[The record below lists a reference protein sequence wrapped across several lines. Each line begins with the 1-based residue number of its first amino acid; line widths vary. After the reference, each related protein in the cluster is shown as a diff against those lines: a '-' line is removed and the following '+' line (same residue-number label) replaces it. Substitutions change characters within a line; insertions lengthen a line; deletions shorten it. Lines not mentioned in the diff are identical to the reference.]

1 MSTDKNSLVTDLIE
15 LVGQENVITDEVAL
29 KQYGLDRDN
38 REHTPFL
45 VVRPSDPLHFKRLNF
60 ILRRY
65 KIDSITPRG
74 SGRGVNLGAYSEDFI
89 IDLTL
94 LNKKLEIDTQ
104 NYIVVAQ
111 AGIEYGHI
119 QNKLKEKGFRLPI
132 DPILNGTLGGFIA
145 SGGIGYGSL
154 RYGSILNNLR
164 STTLFLSN
172 GQIIQT
178 GMPNVPPYSCGY
190 NLNSLIVGSE
200 GHFGIITEA
209 VLEIV
214 PVAQNSQNLLLE
226 LKSDTEIPQILT
238 KITQLP
244 TISHISFYK
253 SIQIPNEERFHIIL
267 RLEGFA
273 KATDADRSSLEKTQE
288 ITFQEITL
296 LDPHLANTVWDNR
309 LIDPSQIPE
318 SSAIVETI
326 IPVKFL
332 TSVLKFWERF
342 ESPPIF
348 GILMNTGSILF
359 HVFLP
364 KGLSEARKNENLT
377 EFIKKATEFQAY
389 PPSIGNSFKKFI
401 ECYPNFMVLKEL
413 KPIFDKGPLLKARK
427 ALF

>member
-1 MSTDKNSLVTDLIE
+1 LSTDKNSLVTDLID

-29 KQYGLDRDN
+29 KQYGSDRDN
-38 REHTPFL
+38 RDHTPFI

-74 SGRGVNLGAYSEDFI
+74 SGRSVNLGAYSEDFI

-104 NYIVVAQ
+104 NSIVVAQ
-111 AGIEYGHI
+111 AGIEYSQL

-154 RYGSILNNLR
+154 RWGSILNSLR
-164 STTLFLSN
+164 STTLLLSN

-226 LKSDTEIPQILT
+226 LKADAEIPQILT

-244 TISHISFYK
+244 TISNISFYK
-253 SIQIPNEERFHIIL
+253 SIQIPNEERFHIIV

-273 KATDADRSSLEKTQE
+273 KAIDADRSSLEKTH
-288 ITFQEITL
+288 EITL
-296 LDPHLANTVWDNR
+296 LDPHLANTFWDTR

-318 SSAIVETI
+318 SSAIVEAI

-348 GILMNTGSILF
+348 GILMNAGIILL

-364 KGLSEARKNENLT
+364 KGLSESRKNESLT
-377 EFIKKATEFQAY
+377 EFIKKAPEFQAY

-401 ECYPNFMVLKEL
+401 ECYPNFMVLKDL